1 MNQESATASPSS
13 PASAPP
19 RLEPMIALV
28 KEHAAAIS
36 DLPVE
41 EIDDDQLFQELGFDS
56 LMTVRLVNGL
66 EKATGLEFELGVVG
80 ENPTPADLA
89 AFLCASLARQD
100 QEAPSTAPPAADGIG
115 DIFRRTVEEGRAVE
129 ALDFLA
135 AAARLRPRYSGA
147 EDAGPPPPPARLSRG
162 PESRKIICLDSLGP
176 FLGNFTYSR
185 FAKRFLGLHDVH
197 ALRYPG
203 YARPDAVP
211 ESPAA
216 LGRAMAPT
224 VERCAD
230 GAPFV
235 LVGYCSGGWASL
247 LVAAELESRGAGPE
261 AVLLI
266 DTPVPEDLSDEVFNG
281 GTKSL
286 LESWPDI
293 VSLETPALTA
303 FGWHYSMLRG
313 HPLPGTAAPTYSIR
327 ATEPLPYTD
336 GVRLNNHWP
345 DSVESADVAAD
356 HYSVMVAHAA
366 EAADIAARWI

>member
-1 MNQESATASPSS
+1 MNQESAAT
-13 PASAPP
+13 SAPMQ
-19 RLEPMIALV
+19 LDLMISLV
-28 KEHAAAIS
+28 KTHASAIS
-36 DLPVE
+36 DLPVDQ
-41 EIDDDQLFQELGFDS
+41 IDSHQLFPELGFDS
-56 LMTVRLVNGL
+56 LMTVRLVNSL
-66 EKATGLEFELGVVG
+66 EQTTGLTLELGVVS

-89 AFLCASLARQD
+89 AFLCAALARRD
-100 QEAPSTAPPAADGIG
+100 QPEPAAPPPQADGIG
-115 DIFRRTVEEGRAVE
+115 ELFRQTVDAGRAVE

-135 AAARLRPRYSGA
+135 AAARLRPRYTGA
-147 EDAGPPPPPARLSRG
+147 DDAGPPPPPARLSRG
-162 PESRKIICLDSLGP
+162 TESKKIICLDSLGP
-176 FLGNFTYSR
+176 FVGNFTYGR
-185 FAKRFLGLHDVH
+185 FAKRFLGTHDLY

-203 YARPDAVP
+203 YAGSDPVP

-216 LGRAMAPT
+216 LGKAMAPA

-261 AVLLI
+261 AIVLI

-286 LESWPDI
+286 LASWPDV
-293 VSLETPALTA
+293 VSLATPALTA

-313 HPLPGTAAPTYSIR
+313 HPLPAVTTPVFSIR

-336 GVRLNNHWP
+336 GVRLNNRWP
-345 DSVESADVAAD
+345 DSLKSADVAAD
-356 HYSVMVAHAA
+356 HYSIMVAHAA
-366 EAADIAARWI
+366 DAADLTAQWI